1 MGCALINYDWRL
13 IWSQLLNHQKQI
25 RARLETTQG
34 VSGDTQKMLQVST
47 FFRLLGKK
55 WAGRARADIVHSYT
69 IFLCRFG
76 GETWWSIQRSNYEYQ
91 GSSSWVTNSTTCPK
105 AYRAWQDWLGRGLK
119 EHNSQICQ
127 KSHFPVSGRPSFVPF
142 QWIWNWN

>member
-1 MGCALINYDWRL
+1 MLMGCALINYDWRL

-55 WAGRARADIVHSYT
+55 
-69 IFLCRFG
+69 
-76 GETWWSIQRSNYEYQ
+76 
-91 GSSSWVTNSTTCPK
+91 
-105 AYRAWQDWLGRGLK
+105 
-119 EHNSQICQ
+119 
-127 KSHFPVSGRPSFVPF
+127 
-142 QWIWNWN
+142 